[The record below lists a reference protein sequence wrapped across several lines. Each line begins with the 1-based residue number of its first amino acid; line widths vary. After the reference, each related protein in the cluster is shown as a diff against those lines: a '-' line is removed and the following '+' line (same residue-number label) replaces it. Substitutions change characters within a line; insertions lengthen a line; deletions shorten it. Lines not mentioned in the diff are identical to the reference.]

1 MTVENGLHC
10 EKRGRETSWEA
21 VCKCSG
27 KMKVDWPRVISS
39 KDGEKWVAKR
49 TGVEEEPVGLG
60 NELEL
65 KGVEEQ
71 LVKDDHWWF

>member
-21 VCKCSG
+21 VCRCSG
-27 KMKVDWPRVISS
+27 KKKVDWPRVISS